1 MIQKIKW
8 PFLLTIKLKFV
19 FERYLIVERCLF
31 ILENI
36 LILMTFWLLKQHNVG
51 VILEVVLSKES
62 IILKKPKKIERKE
75 TELILKKKIGTKGP

>member
-1 MIQKIKW
+1 
-8 PFLLTIKLKFV
+8 
-19 FERYLIVERCLF
+19 
-31 ILENI
+31 
-36 LILMTFWLLKQHNVG
+36 MTFWLLKQHNVG